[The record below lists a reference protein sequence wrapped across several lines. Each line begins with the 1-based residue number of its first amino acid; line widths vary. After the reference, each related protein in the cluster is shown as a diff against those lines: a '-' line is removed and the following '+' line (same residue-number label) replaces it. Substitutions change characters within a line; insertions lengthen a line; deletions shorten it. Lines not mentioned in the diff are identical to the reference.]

1 MDKPT
6 AKSKAAA
13 TVKLK
18 SSAKEPLTMLLDAD
32 IVLFQMATVN
42 EYDLRWNN
50 GIHTLHSD
58 EAKCKA
64 SVINR
69 IEHLKQLTGATSVIC
84 CITDSSNFRKQV
96 YADYKMQRKATRK
109 PLVLDTL
116 RAWLPSEYPTVM
128 WDTLEGDDCMG
139 ILSTTEATSIDTSF
153 GKTKLAT
160 KRVIVSEDKDLEQ
173 IPGYI
178 FNPSK
183 DSSIRKVHLSQAN
196 YRFFMQ
202 VLTGDATDGYPGL
215 PGLGPVGAE
224 KVLLGRDLLDELKCW
239 EAIVAAYVKKGL
251 TEEDALVQARMA
263 RILRAED
270 YSAYKGVKLW
280 EPKNAGL

>member
-1 MDKPT
+1 MT
-6 AKSKAAA
+6 AI
-13 TVKLK
+13 VKLK
-18 SSAKEPLTMLLDAD
+18 NKPKQTKENTLTMLVDAD

-42 EYDLRWNN
+42 EVDLRWSS

-58 EAKCKA
+58 ENKCKA
-64 SVINR
+64 AVLSR
-69 IEHLKQLTGATSVIC
+69 LDYLKRLTGATQVIC
-84 CITDSSNFRKQV
+84 CITDSSNFRKLV
-96 YADYKMQRKATRK
+96 YPDYKLQRKATRK

-116 RAWLPSEYPTVM
+116 RQWLPSEVPTVM

-139 ILSTTEATSIDTSF
+139 ILSTTESEYAETSF
-153 GKTKLAT
+153 GRLKMAP
-160 KRVIVSEDKDLEQ
+160 KRVIVSEDKDMEQ

-178 FNPSK
+178 FNPGK
-183 DSSIRKVHLSQAN
+183 DSSIRKVSLPQAN

-224 KVLLGRDLLDELKCW
+224 KVLAKVDPLDELATW

-251 TEEDALVQARMA
+251 TEADALVQARCA
-263 RILRAED
+263 RILRATD
-270 YSAYKGVKLW
+270 YCTIDGVLLW
-280 EPKNAGL
+280 EPPVLAF